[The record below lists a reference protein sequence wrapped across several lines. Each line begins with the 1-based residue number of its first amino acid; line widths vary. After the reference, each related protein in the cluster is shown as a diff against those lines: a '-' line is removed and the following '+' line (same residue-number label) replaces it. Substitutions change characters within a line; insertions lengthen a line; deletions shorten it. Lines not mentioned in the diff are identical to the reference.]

1 MALSL
6 LCTTLSAEI
15 TETITFS
22 ELGIEDY
29 EEVFTVEG
37 TYVVLS
43 FDDGGNSTLVPRYY
57 ESNESIH
64 LYLNNSMTL
73 KSTYCMTEI
82 KFTYSDD
89 EYSPSKRTLELSSG
103 TYNFNTEKW
112 TGDTT
117 ELTLKLYNISNTQ
130 YRIVSMTITY
140 DETHSHDTDSSDTE
154 TNDLEDEDAD
164 DDSSDDADSDT
175 DTDDSDDENADD
187 GTSDDG
193 TSDEEEQGS
202 DDENTDDGTSDDG
215 TSDEEGEGSE
225 DGNTDD
231 GTSDDGTSDEE
242 GQGSDDENAD
252 DGTSDDGTSDEEE
265 QGSDDEEAVVD
276 STKYYLSGDIND
288 WDASATPFGD
298 ADEEG
303 IHTLSL
309 DTLYGEF
316 NVTTNGTWDVCYG
329 STGSTLF
336 TDSTEYVLEETT
348 NNRCVTVDGTYSDC
362 VISLK
367 ANADGTLT
375 LYMTVNNDS
384 SDNVE
389 AAVSNVKTAVTSVA
403 DNDVYNLNG
412 QRVDSQ
418 TKGILIRNGKKY
430 VNR

>member
-22 ELGIEDY
+22 ELGIESGD
-29 EEVFTVEG
+29 EVEKVEG
-37 TYVVLS
+37 KYVTLTVTY
-43 FDDGGNSTLVPRYY
+43 NSSYSKRVCYYDKGEGIRIYTNDSITFKSDYNMTKMEFTFYTSSKNLPDADVPDEANFAY
-57 ESNESIH
+57 
-64 LYLNNSMTL
+64 
-73 KSTYCMTEI
+73 STGSYD
-82 KFTYSDD
+82 YD
-89 EYSPSKRTLELSSG
+89 EYT
-103 TYNFNTEKW
+103 W
-112 TGDTT
+112 TGNTT
-117 ELTLKLYNISNTQ
+117 ELT
-130 YRIVSMTITY
+130 IVRSPESGYFVLQSVTITY
-140 DETHSHDTDSSDTE
+140 DETSV
-154 TNDLEDEDAD
+154 
-164 DDSSDDADSDT
+164 DDSET
-175 DTDDSDDENADD
+175 QDSDDENA
-187 GTSDDG
+187 
-193 TSDEEEQGS
+193 
-202 DDENTDDGTSDDG
+202 
-215 TSDEEGEGSE
+215 
-225 DGNTDD
+225 DD

-252 DGTSDDGTSDEEE
+252 DGSSDDTDSEGETQD
-265 QGSDDEEAVVD
+265 SDDENAVVD

-298 ADEEG
+298 VDEEG

-329 STGSTLF
+329 TTGSTLF
-336 TDSTEYVLEETT
+336 TDSTECVLEETT